1 MENNNKDINKLE
13 KPNLYYVKVTD
24 ENGKWVI
31 RQARFKKLLCR
42 IDSLIFDTETDK
54 LTFANGKIKS
64 ELELAGVDTSQS
76 PITELAF
83 DGSYLNGM
91 ATFEAAKDETNN
103 IFYFFTH
110 SGNRGNEV
118 MIRLDGF
125 GGTYK
130 KVENKLKKRFEIKNQ
145 LEEPNYFNGGEDDG
159 VEYEIKVFGW
169 YWNGSEAVSEELTR
183 EIYYDIL
190 NNSYEMPYEDSSKK
204 YYPSCEACEKDNEVI
219 CYRFED

>member
-1 MENNNKDINKLE
+1 MENNNSKDINKLE

-24 ENGKWVI
+24 ENGKYVI

-42 IDSLIFDTETDK
+42 IDSLCFDTETDK

-64 ELELAGVDTSQS
+64 ELELAGVDTSRS
-76 PITELAF
+76 PITELNF

-110 SGNRGNEV
+110 GGNGGNEV
-118 MIRLDGF
+118 LIRLEEF
-125 GGTYK
+125 GATYK
-130 KVENKLKKRFEIKNQ
+130 KFESKLKKNFEVRKQVYWEND
-145 LEEPNYFNGGEDDG
+145 EKSE
-159 VEYEIKVFGW
+159 EYEVKVFGW
-169 YWNGSEAVSEELTR
+169 YWNGTEAIAEELTD

-190 NNSYEMPYEDSSKK
+190 KGGYEIPYKDSSKK
-204 YYPSCEACEKDNEVI
+204 YYPSWEACEKDNKIV
-219 CYRFED
+219 CYRFND